1 MAGRFDSR
9 RGRAGQ
15 VDPMTRDAK
24 LEQLSKMW
32 LFSECSKAELT
43 RIGRI
48 ADEITVQPGTVL
60 CEEGKP
66 GFEFFFILDGRA
78 AVRRRGR
85 KVATL
90 SAGQYFGELSLLD
103 RRPRSATVV
112 AETTMSLLV
121 LGQREFTSVM
131 ADMPKLAHKLLIA
144 MAGRLRAADAK
155 LYN

>member
-1 MAGRFDSR
+1 MTKDS
-9 RGRAGQ
+9 
-15 VDPMTRDAK
+15 K
-24 LEQLSKMW
+24 LDQLSRMW
-32 LFSECSKAELT
+32 LFSECSKGELS
-43 RIGRI
+43 RIGRV
-48 ADEITVQPGTVL
+48 ADEVTVAPASVL

-112 AETTMSLLV
+112 SETTMSLLV